1 MEVKRVWMEDE
12 EGMDGGRWIE
22 EEEKMDGGRIGDE
35 WCMKRG

>member
-1 MEVKRVWMEDE
+1 MEDE